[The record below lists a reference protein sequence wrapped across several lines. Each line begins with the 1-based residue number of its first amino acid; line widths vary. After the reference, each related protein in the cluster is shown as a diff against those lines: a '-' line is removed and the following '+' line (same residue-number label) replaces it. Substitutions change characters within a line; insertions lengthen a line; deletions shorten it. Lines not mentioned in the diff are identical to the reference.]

1 LLSPRVPELAA
12 MEALLAVGR
21 TGSISAAAAEL
32 GVSQQ
37 ALSLRMRGVE
47 GRVGVPLLIRS
58 THGSQLTAPGVVL
71 AQWATKVLDAAAEL
85 DAGIDAL
92 RTGSRAHLRVAAS
105 LTIAEHLL
113 PGWLVALRARQL
125 SSSASG
131 AGSASA
137 VELEATNSDA
147 VAERVLAGSA
157 DVGFVEGPHAPAG
170 LRFKV
175 VAHDALLVVVPPN
188 HPWGRRRGPLSAAEL
203 AATPLVSRERG
214 SGTRRALERALSEH
228 LSPGTRP
235 VPPALEFSN
244 AAAVRAAVVA
254 GAGPAALS
262 SLAVADDIALG
273 RLRAVDVAEL
283 DLRRSLR
290 AVWSGGSQPP
300 AGPVRDLV
308 ALAVASTRPVRS
320 TLPVLARPGR
330 DR

>member
-1 LLSPRVPELAA
+1 MLGPRVPELAA
-12 MEALLAVGR
+12 LEALLAVGR
-21 TGSISAAAAEL
+21 TGSLSAAAAEL

-37 ALSLRMRGVE
+37 ALSLLMRGME
-47 GRVGVPLLIRS
+47 ARVGVPLLIRS
-58 THGSQLTAPGVVL
+58 AHGSQLTAPGVVL

-92 RTGSRAHLRVAAS
+92 RTDSRAHLRVAAS

-113 PGWLVALRARQL
+113 PGWLVALRARQIG
-125 SSSASG
+125 SSAGGPGQPSV
-131 AGSASA
+131 

-157 DVGFVEGPHAPAG
+157 DIGFVEGPQAPAG
-170 LRFKV
+170 LRAKV
-175 VAHDALLVVVPPN
+175 VAHDALLVVVPPA

-203 AATPLVSRERG
+203 AATPLVSREPG
-214 SGTRRALERALSEH
+214 SGTRRALERALRDR
-228 LSPGTRP
+228 LPGVRP

-273 RLRAVDVAEL
+273 RLRAVDVPEL

-290 AVWSGGSQPP
+290 AVWSGGPQPP
-300 AGPVRDLV
+300 AGAVRDLV
-308 ALAVASTRPVRS
+308 ALAVASTRPIRS
-320 TLPVLARPGR
+320 TLPVLAMPGR